1 MRFFKKLFKNK
12 NLNKAISESE
22 QTMFWV
28 FVTTHDGDLV
38 ENVYAKNSNSAYEL
52 VELKYRKSGKDFII
66 TGCSAI

>member
-1 MRFFKKLFKNK
+1 MNFFKNLFKNK
-12 NLNKAISESE
+12 NMNKAIKESD
-22 QTMFWV
+22 QMMFWV

-52 VELKYRKSGKDFII
+52 VESKYRKSGKDFII